1 MTVKALKKK
10 NNMSGPF
17 KMKGSPMARNFG
29 IGASPVRN
37 REDTLQDS
45 DGKKVIANDNTGKVN
60 THYQDSMQDAT
71 DSGSFDKAFSSARKS
86 GAKTFTYKGES
97 FNTKL
102 AKSTPGGKNTGK
114 PPKSGDNK
122 PS

>member
-17 KMKGSPMARNFG
+17 KLRSGNSPLFKNVGS
-29 IGASPVRN
+29 SPVREN
-37 REDTLQDS
+37 DREDTLQDS
-45 DGKKVIANDNTGKVN
+45 DGKKVIPNDNTGKVN
-60 THYQDSMQDAT
+60 THYKDSMQDAT

-102 AKSTPGGKNTGK
+102 APGGYNAGK